1 MGNIEIFSSILV
13 RDENPK
19 FLIFQSV
26 ILVQSKYLTSRNVN
40 NFSWM
45 LVPFKQHLWKCKWVK
60 ILVGTESRF
69 QVTEIPCFALVE
81 RKHFDDFGVL
91 LHFLWGFPCGY
102 DFWHKGLFYSIR
114 GEKKKGKKYFYFV
127 CTQLHFRCLGNA
139 SKGAK
144 GREGR
149 VCPLGGCA
157 HTWPCPL
164 PLWVPVWG
172 HTVSTSH
179 QTAFSPAWGGVRAIL
194 SQMWMNSFLP
204 TASAGPAP

>member
-1 MGNIEIFSSILV
+1 MGNIEIFSSVLV

-19 FLIFQSV
+19 FLIFWRV
-26 ILVQSKYLTSRNVN
+26 ILVQSKYLTSRNFN

-69 QVTEIPCFALVE
+69 QVTEIPCFALVG

-91 LHFLWGFPCGY
+91 LHFLWGFSCGY
-102 DFWHKGLFYSIR
+102 NFWHKGVFYSIR
-114 GEKKKGKKYFYFV
+114 GEKKKERKKYFYFV
-127 CTQLHFRCLGNA
+127 CTQLHFGCLGNA

-149 VCPLGGCA
+149 VSPPGGRA
-157 HTWPCPL
+157 HTWPRPL
-164 PLWVPVWG
+164 
-172 HTVSTSH
+172 
-179 QTAFSPAWGGVRAIL
+179 
-194 SQMWMNSFLP
+194 
-204 TASAGPAP
+204 